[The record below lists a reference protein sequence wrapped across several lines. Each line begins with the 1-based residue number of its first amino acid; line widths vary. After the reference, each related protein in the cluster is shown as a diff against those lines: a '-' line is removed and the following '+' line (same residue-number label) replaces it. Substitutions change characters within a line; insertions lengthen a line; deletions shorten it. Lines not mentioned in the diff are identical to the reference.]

1 MRGGSDRSGGDDAV
15 MAKMGRN
22 ELCSCGSGRKVK
34 RCCGVVRGPSEES
47 LARAFVRTAARDAAR
62 LVRGASMV
70 EFARLLDQLVDVP
83 CVDLS
88 LHIARPKLP
97 SPELGRLCAAI
108 AEDDELAGE
117 AVLDGVLDELDTPLE
132 RARLAR
138 AVIAARDGGRMERGL
153 AAVALVDLAS
163 GSRRLVCASVI
174 EAVAVRAGV
183 ARTPA
188 GILLAA

>member
-1 MRGGSDRSGGDDAV
+1 
-15 MAKMGRN
+15 MAKIGRN

-34 RCCGVVRGPSEES
+34 RCCGIARGPSEQS
-47 LARAFVRTAARDAAR
+47 LAQAFLRTAAREAAGPA
-62 LVRGASMV
+62 GALSET
-70 EFARLLDQLVDVP
+70 EFAELLAELVDLP

-88 LHIARPKLP
+88 LQVELPKLL
-97 SPELGRLCAAI
+97 SPALGRLYEAI

-117 AVLDGVLDELDTPLE
+117 AVLDAVLDGLDTPLE

-138 AVIAARDGGRMERGL
+138 AVIAARDAGRCGRLL
-153 AAVALVDLAS
+153 AAVALIDLAS
-163 GSRRLVCASVI
+163 GSRQLLCASVI
-174 EAVAVRAGV
+174 QAVAVRAGL